1 MEKYLTSYLT
11 SPSQLDS
18 LASGSKPSMPT
29 TPRSGVTEEI
39 VEYMLVHAMLLQSL
53 DEWEQHRHTFLQRGL
68 YHTYMQS
75 THGRLA
81 LAAHASSPSSSRALS
96 SDLAVV
102 DSKSDDISREDAES
116 SETSENY
123 FAIVQ
128 PMKRALVVHC
138 LVAYFL

>member
-1 MEKYLTSYLT
+1 
-11 SPSQLDS
+11 
-18 LASGSKPSMPT
+18 
-29 TPRSGVTEEI
+29 
-39 VEYMLVHAMLLQSL
+39 
-53 DEWEQHRHTFLQRGL
+53 
-68 YHTYMQS
+68 MQS

-81 LAAHASSPSSSRALS
+81 LAALASSPSSSRALS
-96 SDLAVV
+96 SNLAAV